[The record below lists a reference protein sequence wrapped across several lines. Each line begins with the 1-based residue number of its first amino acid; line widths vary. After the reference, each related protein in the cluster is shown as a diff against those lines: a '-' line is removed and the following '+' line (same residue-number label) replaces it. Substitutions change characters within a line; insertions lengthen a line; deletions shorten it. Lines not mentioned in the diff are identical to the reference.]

1 VRDGYELRMKFH
13 ANSIV
18 CLFGVEEEVLIHIR
32 KYLANEVEANIL
44 DVASIH

>member
-18 CLFGVEEEVLIHIR
+18 CLCGVEEEVLIHIR